1 MQHIMQGDFIIYRC
15 LIMLMISIQIYLRN
29 VKSTFFFVT
38 ITKMSFQLGTK
49 SWWPQKSTLPLYL
62 VIFLVRCKLYV
73 KVAHI
78 GDQGKDAEMELCKQK
93 GMHQCSVVCKIVTKP
108 KCCSVAQIIISQ
120 TLHGIKGKTS
130 LFKTLLSK
138 PCK

>member
-1 MQHIMQGDFIIYRC
+1 MLNHVDDFDTDIYFE
-15 LIMLMISIQIYLRN
+15 MLSPQQI
-29 VKSTFFFVT
+29 FVT

-78 GDQGKDAEMELCKQK
+78 GD
-93 GMHQCSVVCKIVTKP
+93 
-108 KCCSVAQIIISQ
+108 
-120 TLHGIKGKTS
+120 
-130 LFKTLLSK
+130 
-138 PCK
+138 